1 MHKLRPDHRSCAF
14 TTHIMATA
22 STEESLY
29 DVLGVSR
36 EATASQI
43 KRAYH
48 KQALLSHPDK
58 NPGDAVA
65 EARFNRV
72 AVAYAVLSDPEKRTR
87 YDRGGGNE
95 RELYEGFNLGRASEQ
110 LSQELGQALMQQW
123 APGLTVR
130 GTLIWDGSIVDIT
143 IHPDGSTDEHEQPS
157 RVGALFRYV
166 HTTTDWPN
174 GNRARHIRFSTTLG
188 TALAGVLVPNAV
200 ARMPTVGH
208 MLTTAVSWL
217 PTALMALLAI
227 AADKRFFRPRIT
239 NPGAI
244 PDVLA
249 DAFRVVEPRR

>member
-1 MHKLRPDHRSCAF
+1 
-14 TTHIMATA
+14 MADA
-22 STEESLY
+22 SADSLY
-29 DVLGVSR
+29 DVLCVSR
-36 EATASQI
+36 EATDSQI

-65 EARFNRV
+65 EARFNKV
-72 AVAYAVLSDPEKRTR
+72 AVAYAVLSDTEKRTR
-87 YDRGGGNE
+87 YDRGEGNE

-130 GTLIWDGSIVDIT
+130 GTLIWDGRIVDIT
-143 IHPDGSTDEHEQPS
+143 IHPDGSTDEHERPS
-157 RVGALFRYV
+157 AVGAFFRYV

-174 GNRARHIRFSTTLG
+174 GNRARHVRFSTTLG
-188 TALAGVLVPNAV
+188 DALARLVPNAV

-208 MLTTAVSWL
+208 VVTGVVSWI
-217 PTALMALLAI
+217 PTALVALLAI
-227 AADKRFFRPRIT
+227 AADKRFFRPRVT

-249 DAFRVVEPRR
+249 DAFRFVEPRR